1 LTRDP
6 ARVLTDVRDDYVSLE
21 AARERYGV
29 VIVAA
34 DGDLAVDEAA
44 TTALRERRRQP

>member
-1 LTRDP
+1 
-6 ARVLTDVRDDYVSLE
+6 
-21 AARERYGV
+21 
-29 VIVAA
+29 VAA

>member
-1 LTRDP
+1 
-6 ARVLTDVRDDYVSLE
+6 
-21 AARERYGV
+21 